1 MLELFLLLLP
11 LLPRNFRLVDINLQ
25 GKTSPVNALQLRTE
39 LLQTDFF
46 SEHQL
51 HLLMEVLDALSDAK
65 LRGIFLD
72 QESIFDIY
80 ELLDFALE
88 LDLLLLELRQVGLL
102 VFLCLVLSRL
112 VAVWLS
118 RIHHPCPLRCL
129 ELHLD
134 LVVLQLK
141 VDLYVTVAEISLES
155 HLI

>member
-1 MLELFLLLLP
+1 MLELFLLLLS
-11 LLPRNFRLVDINLQ
+11 LLPRNFGLVDINLQ

-51 HLLMEVLDALSDAK
+51 HLLMEVLNALSDAK

-72 QESIFDIY
+72 QESILDIY

-102 VFLCLVLSRL
+102 IFLCLVLSRL

-118 RIHHPCPLRCL
+118 RIHYPCPLRCL

-134 LVVLQLK
+134 LVVFQLK